1 MSTAKR
7 ADPLALC
14 SAWLAEAATS
24 EPDVPTAMA
33 LATADAAGAPS
44 VRMVLLKEIDDR
56 GFVFYTNLE
65 SRKGCELEANP
76 RASLCLHW
84 KSLGRQVR
92 IDGAVERVEDAEAD
106 AYFASRPRD
115 AQIGAWA
122 SAQSRPIEGRFGLAI
137 GKSGR
142 QVRREVR
149 HWNGRAPPALVGLPR
164 HSRTRRVLAPQALA
178 ASRARPI
185 RAFGRRLDPATALP
199 LARWR

>member
-1 MSTAKR
+1 MSPSKR

-14 SAWLAEAATS
+14 AAWLAEAAKS

-33 LATADAAGAPS
+33 LATADHTGAPS

-56 GFVFYTNLE
+56 GIVFYTNTE
-65 SRKGCELEANP
+65 SRKGRELDDNP

-106 AYFASRPRD
+106 AYFATRPRD

-122 SAQSRPIEGRFGLAI
+122 SAQSRPIEGRLALERAVAKYAAKFAI
-137 GKSGR
+137 GPVSRPQHWSGFR
-142 QVRREVR
+142 VIAERIEFWR
-149 HWNGRAPPALVGLPR
+149 HKP
-164 HSRTRRVLAPQALA
+164 SRLHERVLYAHTAGGW
-178 ASRARPI
+178 ASQ
-185 RAFGRRLDPATALP
+185 RLYP
-199 LARWR
+199 

>member
-122 SAQSRPIEGRFGLAI
+122 SAQSRPIEGRFGLEKAVAKYAAKFAI
-137 GKSGR
+137 GTVAR
-142 QVRREVR
+142 PR
-149 HWNGRAPPALVGLPR
+149 HWSGFRVIPERVEFWR
-164 HSRTRRVLAPQALA
+164 HKPSRLHERVLY
-178 ASRARPI
+178 ARSGGGWT
-185 RAFGRRLDPATALP
+185 RQRLYP
-199 LARWR
+199 

>member
-122 SAQSRPIEGRFGLAI
+122 SAQSRPIEGRFRLEKAVAKYAAKFAI
-137 GKSGR
+137 GTVAR
-142 QVRREVR
+142 PR
-149 HWNGRAPPALVGLPR
+149 HWSGFRVIPERVEFWR
-164 HSRTRRVLAPQALA
+164 HKPSRLHERVLY
-178 ASRARPI
+178 ARSGGGWT
-185 RAFGRRLDPATALP
+185 RQRLYP
-199 LARWR
+199 

>member
-14 SAWLAEAATS
+14 SAWLAEATTS

-115 AQIGAWA
+115 SQIGAWA
-122 SAQSRPIEGRFGLAI
+122 SAQSRPIEGRFRLEKAVAKYAAKFAI
-137 GKSGR
+137 GTVAR
-142 QVRREVR
+142 PR
-149 HWNGRAPPALVGLPR
+149 HWSGFRVIPERVEFWR
-164 HSRTRRVLAPQALA
+164 HKPSRLHERVLY
-178 ASRARPI
+178 ARSGGGWT
-185 RAFGRRLDPATALP
+185 RQRLYP
-199 LARWR
+199 